1 MTKGTVHVVG
11 AGLAGLACA
20 TALAARGVPVALYE
34 ATDHAGG
41 RCRGWHDPL
50 LDRIIDNGNHLIL
63 GANRECFAYLN
74 RIGGRDGLI
83 GVDPVRL
90 AFLDLADK
98 ATWCLRPGHGPL
110 PLWLLDADRR
120 VPDSRVLDYLRALG
134 LALAGPDTMVADILP
149 GPDDPLTRRLWQ
161 PLAVSILNT
170 PYETGSAQLLWSV
183 LSRTLL
189 RGAEACR
196 PFIAGSGGLS
206 AALVDP
212 TLDYLERHGVVT
224 AFGQRLLSL
233 DRQADGRVTGLVFNT
248 GRLVIGHD
256 DRVVLALPAE
266 ALPPL
271 LPDLTVPDRFHPIL
285 NAHFRLSV
293 APTLP
298 GGLPMLGLVGGVAE
312 WVFVRGDVVSVTIS
326 AADALVARPSDEL
339 AALIWREMA
348 TILSLDQTVVPPH
361 RIIKERRAGFAAT
374 PEQNRRRPEARAEG
388 GNLLM
393 AGDWTNTGL
402 PATIEGAIQSGHR
415 AAQLAS

>member
-1 MTKGTVHVVG
+1 MTTGTVHVVG
-11 AGLAGLACA
+11 AGLAGLSCA
-20 TALAARGVPVALYE
+20 TALAARGVPVRLYE

-50 LDRIIDNGNHLIL
+50 LDRVIDNGNHLIL
-63 GANRECFAYLN
+63 GANPECFAFLD

-83 GVDPVRL
+83 HIDPVRL
-90 AFLDLADK
+90 AFHDLADG
-98 ATWCLRPGHGPL
+98 ATWSLRPGRGHL

-120 VPDSRVLDYLRALG
+120 VPGSLVRDYLRPLR
-134 LALAGPDTMVADILP
+134 LALAGPDTLVSDILP
-149 GPDDPLTRRLWQ
+149 GPDDLLTRRLWQ

-170 PYETGSAQLLWSV
+170 PYQAGSAQLLWSV

-212 TLDYLERHGVVT
+212 ALDYLERHGVVT

-233 DRQADGRVTGLVFNT
+233 NRQADGRVTGLVFNT
-248 GRLVIGHD
+248 GRLGIGPD

-266 ALPPL
+266 ALPAL

-285 NAHFRLSV
+285 NAHFRL
-293 APTLP
+293 PTVPALP

-312 WVFVRGDVVSVTIS
+312 WLFVRGDVVSVTIS
-326 AADALVARPSDEL
+326 AADTLIARPADDL
-339 AALIWREMA
+339 AALIWRDVA
-348 TILSLDQTVVPPH
+348 TVLTLDPEACPPY
-361 RIIKERRAGFAAT
+361 RIIKERRASFAAT
-374 PEQNRRRPEARAEG
+374 PTQEKRRPDTRAAG
-388 GNLLM
+388 GNLLL
-393 AGDWTNTGL
+393 AGDWTDTGL

-415 AAQLAS
+415 AARMIV